1 MKKHI
6 LISLLA
12 VLAVA
17 VCVSCDLVEDAP
29 SATTAETEAPT
40 EIVTDL
46 GHDDP
51 TEPPTE
57 TLTEPAP
64 TETKVIPSD
73 TLEPVVFED
82 EALNAEMESLRAEG
96 YDMEQLTFR
105 DVKIGENAS
114 CIIFLNNRYFT
125 NGDVLRV
132 TVDDVT
138 VDGEPIDMRYK
149 TLVTLTQGDTAVI
162 VWRSSE
168 TSDRCPSSLFIPDGF
183 APGVYFLQLEY
194 GGQTAAICP
203 VIVYEDN
210 TLLPQAPA
218 VYEDEVL
225 NETVSSLRNEGY
237 DMEKLVWRETE
248 DRRSSYYAILNQR
261 AFKPGETVELSLP
274 VLMTYG
280 NSYYDYAPE
289 DYIHWIDLFGIANT
303 TFTLRDTTV
312 YTYTIPEGTSPGE
325 YWICIN
331 LVGEDCVTIG
341 PIVVY

>member
-82 EALNAEMESLRAEG
+82 EALNATVEDLRAEG
-96 YDMEQLTFR
+96 YDMEQLTFISAEHKR
-105 DVKIGENAS
+105 DSYSCVAVFNGRAFRPGDTIEITLWEVTRYGHKVSPEDRVKDAFPQCQISDQMLSTTDGRTLTYVIPEDTESNT
-114 CIIFLNNRYFT
+114 LWV
-125 NGDVLRV
+125 VLQF
-132 TVDDVT
+132 
-138 VDGEPIDMRYK
+138 DGED
-149 TLVTLTQGDTAVI
+149 
-162 VWRSSE
+162 
-168 TSDRCPSSLFIPDGF
+168 
-183 APGVYFLQLEY
+183 
-194 GGQTAAICP
+194 
-203 VIVYEDN
+203 
-210 TLLPQAPA
+210 
-218 VYEDEVL
+218 
-225 NETVSSLRNEGY
+225 
-237 DMEKLVWRETE
+237 
-248 DRRSSYYAILNQR
+248 
-261 AFKPGETVELSLP
+261 VE
-274 VLMTYG
+274 
-280 NSYYDYAPE
+280 
-289 DYIHWIDLFGIANT
+289 IF
-303 TFTLRDTTV
+303 
-312 YTYTIPEGTSPGE
+312 
-325 YWICIN
+325 
-331 LVGEDCVTIG
+331 G